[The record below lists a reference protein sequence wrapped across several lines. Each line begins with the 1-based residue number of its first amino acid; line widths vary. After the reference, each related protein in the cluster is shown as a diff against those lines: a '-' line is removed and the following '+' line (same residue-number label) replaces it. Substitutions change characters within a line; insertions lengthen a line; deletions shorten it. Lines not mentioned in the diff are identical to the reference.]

1 MKKFRTEYFPDFFFA
16 KLNFVPTAHPMSTGD
31 QPLIEVPQKI
41 YPSANGSSVIFGS
54 GSLYRKKTFEALNI
68 CMNIENG
75 LKFQIG
81 FFERGLIINCLF
93 FISKLFNRQIT
104 SVENFFCINSIE
116 NSSIHHQFFAC
127 KTV

>member
-41 YPSANGSSVIFGS
+41 YPSANGSSVIFGVW
-54 GSLYRKKTFEALNI
+54 LTTKKLSLNI

-93 FISKLFNRQIT
+93 FSISKLFNRQIT